1 MRGLE
6 AMGGVGGTQ
15 LSGLHGEGDQAGGE
29 SEQSDWI
36 TEEAANQWNPL
47 WMNAT
52 RLVVVRTC
60 QASFYFSVPS
70 APFCA
75 VRGVQAG
82 DPNRGLR
89 TNFGDKCAVR
99 RSDEESIGWS
109 VDEG

>member
-60 QASFYFSVPS
+60 KLYFTFRSPPRRFVRFEVCRLVTPIAACGQILEISV
-70 APFCA
+70 
-75 VRGVQAG
+75 R
-82 DPNRGLR
+82 
-89 TNFGDKCAVR
+89 
-99 RSDEESIGWS
+99 
-109 VDEG
+109 